1 MTSRQLLRPAV
12 EGPACWQTVPLKV
25 IAILGLVPRLAV
37 PVLVVAVQVLA
48 GAVQVLAVAVLAM
61 VVWMQNR
68 LFDMRRHC
76 EVLARDRRM
85 C

>member
-12 EGPACWQTVPLKV
+12 EGTACWQTVPLKV

-48 GAVQVLAVAVLAM
+48 VPVLTMAV
-61 VVWMQNR
+61 
-68 LFDMRRHC
+68 
-76 EVLARDRRM
+76 
-85 C
+85 